1 LLEEF
6 VESATETR
14 QVFISA
20 TFAAEEAA
28 EIAKVKNVL
37 QAQSQGRLNIAI
49 DAMWDAYIGFIAVG
63 PQMTLGEVE

>member
-28 EIAKVKNVL
+28 EIAK
-37 QAQSQGRLNIAI
+37 
-49 DAMWDAYIGFIAVG
+49 
-63 PQMTLGEVE
+63 